1 MREQLDQ
8 QLNMRLNVIVF
19 GIKNQNLQ
27 FVHQTAIVMVKE
39 NVVLHTNVRELQ
51 DHLSIMDMLNVIS
64 IVIIKPKLLDQD
76 VQLIV
81 IVMDIENVIL
91 RREYVKDK
99 LDLHF
104 INQNAIMLTLNM
116 MKVKMH
122 MENLNVILIVN
133 VMERENAQNLIN
145 VKE

>member
-1 MREQLDQ
+1 VREQLDQ